1 MSTIETNKWYVV
13 YSKPQ
18 KEEFAE
24 FCLRHRGLEV
34 FLPRLLFPETLRRRR
49 RLVPLF
55 PNYLFTWITDPEQY
69 HCVLSTPG
77 VKRIVSFNGVPAPL
91 DDNVVTFLK
100 QQASEAGIIGAR
112 SNLRVGQEVQINGG
126 PFDGLVGII
135 EDPPDA
141 RGRVKVLMRL
151 LSREIRVEVPLRFV
165 NDCWVPCLL
174 QSVSAKIGSEALE
187 VVA

>member
-18 KEEFAE
+18 KEDFAE
-24 FCLRHRGLEV
+24 ICLRRRGVEV
-34 FLPRLLFPETLRRRR
+34 FLPRLLFPEALGKRR

-55 PNYLFTWITDPEQY
+55 PNYLFTWISDPEQY
-69 HCVLSTPG
+69 HCVIWTPG

-112 SNLRVGQEVQINGG
+112 SNLRVGQEVQITGG

-141 RGRVKVLMRL
+141 RGRVKVLMHL

-165 NDCWVPCLL
+165 NDCWVPCLS
-174 QSVSAKIGSEALE
+174 QSVSAKIGSEAPAI
-187 VVA
+187 VA